1 MTMPDQTAGQPSTHK
16 DMPHHVAI
24 IMDGNGRWAAERDL
38 SRSEGHRHGV
48 ESVRGVVRAA
58 IELELPYLTL
68 FSFSSENWSRPQS
81 EIRDLM
87 SLLRRFIRTDLAD
100 LHKHGVRIR
109 VIGERSGI
117 EGDIIRLIEEAV
129 ALTSQNSGLQ
139 LTVAFN
145 YGSRDEIARAAK
157 RIAEQVKDGKLNP
170 EDINQEMFG
179 DYLDTSGLPD
189 PDLLIRTSGELRLS
203 NFLLW
208 QCAYTEFVFVD
219 AYWPDFNRTTLEDA
233 INTFR
238 DRERRFGG
246 LQARSTA

>member
-1 MTMPDQTAGQPSTHK
+1 MLNQTVEQPSIDD
-16 DMPHHVAI
+16 DMPEHVAI
-24 IMDGNGRWAAERDL
+24 IMDGNGRWAAEREL

-48 ESVRGVVRAA
+48 ESVRNVVRAA
-58 IELELPYLTL
+58 IELGLRHLTL
-68 FSFSSENWSRPQS
+68 FSFSSENWSRPPS

-100 LHKHGVRIR
+100 LHKHGVKIR
-109 VIGERSGI
+109 VIGKRSGI
-117 EGDIIRLIEEAV
+117 EGDIIRLIEDAV
-129 ALTSQNSGLQ
+129 ALTENNTGLQ

-157 RIAEQVKDGKLNP
+157 RIAEQVKRGNLDSENICPDLFD
-170 EDINQEMFG
+170 E
-179 DYLDTSGLPD
+179 YLDTSGLPD
-189 PDLLIRTSGELRLS
+189 PDLLIRTSGEQRLS

-219 AYWPDFNRTTLEDA
+219 TYWPDFGRSHLEEA
-233 INTFR
+233 ISTFR
-238 DRERRFGG
+238 SRERRFGG